1 MPAEKPDAV
10 SKIGPYLNSEYGTP
24 VLPGVTTA
32 ASMDAIPTKS
42 VNPTWAKELQLVTVV
57 AACAIGCAMCL
68 NFPKN
73 VALRRYGACR
83 KVMSSS

>member
-10 SKIGPYLNSEYGTP
+10 SKIGPYLNSEYGIP
-24 VLPGVTTA
+24 VLPRVTTA

-42 VNPTWAKELQLVTVV
+42 VSQTWAKELQLVTVV

-68 NFPKN
+68 NFPKKLHSD
-73 VALRRYGACR
+73 AMELAER
-83 KVMSSS
+83 S